1 MRQARKPSAERT
13 NIVLDSKLVERVKRL
28 ANVKTTRDAVH
39 VALEHYVR
47 SRDYSGILALRGTG
61 GVLEGYD
68 PKAVSPP
75 RWRNMLVDSSVWIAY
90 LRGDNLVEVALLS
103 EALERGEPVWLA
115 PPILQEVLQ
124 GADSPDRFTRWD
136 RVLGE
141 LPMVIAPD
149 PREAARIAAHLYAR
163 CRWVGVTPRS
173 ANDCLIA
180 THAIRA
186 SMPLLHR
193 DRDFGLIAGVEP
205 KLMLVA
211 VRQ

>member
-1 MRQARKPSAERT
+1 
-13 NIVLDSKLVERVKRL
+13 
-28 ANVKTTRDAVH
+28 
-39 VALEHYVR
+39 
-47 SRDYSGILALRGTG
+47 
-61 GVLEGYD
+61 
-68 PKAVSPP
+68 
-75 RWRNMLVDSSVWIAY
+75 MLVDSSVWIAY
-90 LRGDNLVEVALLS
+90 LRGDNLAEVALLS

-124 GADSPDRFTRWD
+124 GADSPDRFTRWN

-141 LPMVIAPD
+141 LPMVIVPD
-149 PREAARIAAHLYAR
+149 PREAARSAAHLYAR
-163 CRWVGVTPRS
+163 CRWAGVTPRS

-180 THAIRA
+180 THAIHA

>member
-1 MRQARKPSAERT
+1 
-13 NIVLDSKLVERVKRL
+13 
-28 ANVKTTRDAVH
+28 
-39 VALEHYVR
+39 
-47 SRDYSGILALRGTG
+47 
-61 GVLEGYD
+61 
-68 PKAVSPP
+68 
-75 RWRNMLVDSSVWIAY
+75 MLVDSSVWIAY
-90 LRGDNLVEVALLS
+90 LRGDNLVEVARLS
-103 EALERGEPVWLA
+103 EALEQGEPVWLA

-141 LPMVIAPD
+141 LPLINSPD
-149 PREAARIAAHLYAR
+149 TREAARSAAHLYAR
-163 CRWVGVTPRS
+163 CRWAGVTPRS

-180 THAIRA
+180 THAIFA

>member
-1 MRQARKPSAERT
+1 
-13 NIVLDSKLVERVKRL
+13 
-28 ANVKTTRDAVH
+28 
-39 VALEHYVR
+39 
-47 SRDYSGILALRGTG
+47 
-61 GVLEGYD
+61 
-68 PKAVSPP
+68 
-75 RWRNMLVDSSVWIAY
+75 MLVDSSVWIAY

-149 PREAARIAAHLYAR
+149 PREAARSAAHLYAR

-180 THAIRA
+180 THAIHA
-186 SMPLLHR
+186 SIPLLHR

-205 KLMLVA
+205 KLMLIA

>member
-1 MRQARKPSAERT
+1 
-13 NIVLDSKLVERVKRL
+13 
-28 ANVKTTRDAVH
+28 
-39 VALEHYVR
+39 
-47 SRDYSGILALRGTG
+47 
-61 GVLEGYD
+61 
-68 PKAVSPP
+68 
-75 RWRNMLVDSSVWIAY
+75 MLVDSSVWIAY

-149 PREAARIAAHLYAR
+149 AREAARSAAHLCAR
-163 CRWVGVTPRS
+163 CRWAGVTPRS

-180 THAIRA
+180 THAIHA

-211 VRQ
+211 VKQ